1 MDLECLIAQT
11 AAKIHNRHCTRDVL
25 HNGNERGD
33 SSAYWDA
40 VTDNGL
46 HLAWAR
52 ENAGGF
58 GASLA
63 EVAGAIWNMTP
74 SPLPL
79 VETLIANKLLEQAG
93 LDLAENAASFAI
105 GSVNDAQLVPM
116 GAAVHDVILF
126 DDSASTI
133 AHYHAQDAVTSDTA
147 HLSPDND
154 MMMDFSS
161 STPIQSAKTNV
172 TLEMVQSIILSLRSV
187 QMASAMD
194 GALTCSINYVSTREQ
209 FGRPLSKFQAIQHQL
224 AVAAS
229 EVAAAAMSAS
239 QSISALDNMLDDP
252 HNAWMQ
258 AAISKVQIGHSVEI
272 ATSAFQQV
280 HGAMGYTMEYDL
292 HHYTRRLWAWRDSLG
307 NEHHWAQKLG
317 ELFAHKNSDQLWQGV
332 TAGRW

>member
-1 MDLECLIAQT
+1 MDLDSLIAQT
-11 AAKIHNRHCTRDVL
+11 AAKIHTDHCTRDVL
-25 HNGNERGD
+25 HGADIR
-33 SSAYWDA
+33 AYWDA

-58 GASLA
+58 GASLD
-63 EVAGAIWNMTP
+63 EVAAAVWNMTP
-74 SPLPL
+74 SPLPF
-79 VETLIANKLLEQAG
+79 VETLIANKLLEHAG

-105 GSVNDAQLVPM
+105 GSANDAQLIPM
-116 GAAVHDVILF
+116 GAAVHGVILC
-126 DDSASTI
+126 DDSASSI
-133 AHYHAQDAVTSDTA
+133 SHYRAKDAVTADTSY
-147 HLSPDND
+147 LSPDND
-154 MMMDFSS
+154 VMMDFSS
-161 STPIQSAKTNV
+161 SNPIQSAKTNV
-172 TLEMVQSIILSLRSV
+172 TLEMVQSIILTLRSV

-194 GALTCSINYVSTREQ
+194 GALSMSIDYVSAREQ

-252 HNAWMQ
+252 QNTWMQ

-307 NEHHWAQKLG
+307 NEHLWAQKLG
-317 ELFAHKNSDQLWQGV
+317 QSLASKNSDQLWQGV